1 MSSLFCGVL
10 TVRFRGRTSFEAKT
24 RKPYS
29 FCMDRDAILNRV
41 KELRDEI
48 EFLVRQN
55 QAYEVYSIHNI
66 RDQRMKLTGVV
77 TRNQYSHYLRLYASR
92 GAVLRDGVQAGLNQP
107 RPHLEV
113 IP

>member
-1 MSSLFCGVL
+1 
-10 TVRFRGRTSFEAKT
+10 
-24 RKPYS
+24 
-29 FCMDRDAILNRV
+29 MDRDAILNRV